1 MAITYEPI
9 TTTTLSTATA
19 SITFNSIP
27 ATYTDLILVFN
38 GGLDPAANELSLRFN
53 GSSSNIYS
61 YTRLQGNGSSA
72 TSARFTNTN
81 YMHIGSPGNS
91 LVIGNSIN
99 HIMNYANTTTYKT
112 LLSRSNFTNRELMAT
127 VGLFSS
133 TSAITSLTLANS
145 DSNQFLSSGSS
156 LTLYGIKSA

>member
-1 MAITYEPI
+1 MPSTYTPI
-9 TTTTLSTATA
+9 ATTTLSTATA
-19 SITFNSIP
+19 SITFSSIP

-38 GGLDPAANELSLRFN
+38 GGLDPSANELSLRFN
-53 GSSSNIYS
+53 GLSSNIYS

-72 TSARFTNTN
+72 TSNRFTNTN

-127 VGLFSS
+127 AGLFSS

-156 LTLYGIKSA
+156 LTLYGIKAA